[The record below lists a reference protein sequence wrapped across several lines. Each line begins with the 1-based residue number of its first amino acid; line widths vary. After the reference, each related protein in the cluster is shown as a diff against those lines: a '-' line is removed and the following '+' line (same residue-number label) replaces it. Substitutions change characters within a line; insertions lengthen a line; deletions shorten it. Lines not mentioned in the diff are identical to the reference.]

1 MVTLNGNNTKKPINK
16 EELYENLSEFLKT
29 KGVSLQDGSYSRGIH
44 AGCSFL
50 ADAINLSQAGLQ
62 RAKSEIEKQLD
73 SARKIIH
80 EKTAPKNG
88 PSSAKGKT
96 AGRAN
101 APRPSPPKMK
111 ASAKTGTKSRPGGA
125 RGKRK

>member
-1 MVTLNGNNTKKPINK
+1 MKPINK
-16 EELYENLSEFLKT
+16 EELYQNLSEFLKT
-29 KGVSLQDGSYSRGIH
+29 KGVSLQDGSYSRGIN

-62 RAKSEIEKQLD
+62 RAKSEIERQLD
-73 SARKIIH
+73 SARRIIH

-88 PSSAKGKT
+88 PGSARGKT
-96 AGRAN
+96 TGRTN
-101 APRPSPPKMK
+101 AARPSAPKVK
-111 ASAKTGTKSRPGGA
+111 GSDKTGTKNRPSGA